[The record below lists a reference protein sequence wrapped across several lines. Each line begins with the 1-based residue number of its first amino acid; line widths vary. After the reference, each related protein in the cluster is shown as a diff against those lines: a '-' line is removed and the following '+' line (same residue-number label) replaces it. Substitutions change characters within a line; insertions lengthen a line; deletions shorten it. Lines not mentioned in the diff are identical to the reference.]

1 MGTYVHAY
9 AVCAAMYYRHISV
22 INAIYKE
29 LHNDYPNI
37 RIEYGNTYYE
47 EYIATYKTERER
59 DAAFDEILAA
69 IDGGE

>member
-1 MGTYVHAY
+1 MKPKYLRFDDGII
-9 AVCAAMYYRHISV
+9 MISV
-22 INAIYKE
+22 INAIYTE

>member
-1 MGTYVHAY
+1 MKPKYLRFDDGII
-9 AVCAAMYYRHISV
+9 MISV

-47 EYIATYKTERER
+47 EYITTYKTERER